1 MSSITPAEV
10 ERIYSAY
17 YRNQSQT
24 GSGLSKYYK
33 GSIYQKGHGFGNAMS
48 SVLNLI
54 KPVGKFLAKKGVKA
68 LAGIAGD
75 VISGV
80 PPKVAA
86 KRRALK
92 ELEGFKASVSN
103 RLINTLGVGSPPTKK
118 AKKSVIK
125 RKQRKKKSDVFGAY

>member
-1 MSSITPAEV
+1 MSNITPADV
-10 ERIYSAY
+10 ERNYSAY

-24 GSGLSKYYK
+24 GSGISKYYK
-33 GSIYQKGHGFGNAMS
+33 GSVYQKGHGFGNAMS
-48 SVLNLI
+48 SMLNFI

-68 LAGIAGD
+68 LAGVADDI
-75 VISGV
+75 ISGV

-92 ELEGFKASVSN
+92 ELEGMKASISN

-118 AKKSVIK
+118 SKKSVIK
-125 RKQRKKKSDVFGAY
+125 RKQRKKRSDVFGTY